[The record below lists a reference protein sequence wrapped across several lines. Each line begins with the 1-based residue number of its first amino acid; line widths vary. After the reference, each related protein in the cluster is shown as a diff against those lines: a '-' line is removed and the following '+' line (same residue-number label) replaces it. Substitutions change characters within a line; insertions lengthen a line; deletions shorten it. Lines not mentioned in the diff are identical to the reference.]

1 MQDLSAA
8 LMNLARID
16 FEAGLISRPEFL
28 AQVKISMKMVEE
40 ASNCKSCIKVARKME
55 DGENISEEY
64 VTS

>member
-1 MQDLSAA
+1 M
-8 LMNLARID
+8 MNLARTS
-16 FEAGLISRPEFL
+16 FESGEISRPEFL
-28 AQVKISMKMVEE
+28 AQVKASMKMVEE